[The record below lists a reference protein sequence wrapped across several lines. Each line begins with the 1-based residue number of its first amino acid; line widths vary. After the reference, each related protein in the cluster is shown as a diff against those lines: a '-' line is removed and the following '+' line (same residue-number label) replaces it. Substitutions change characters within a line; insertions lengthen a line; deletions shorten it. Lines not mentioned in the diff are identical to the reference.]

1 MDGVSSFR
9 APLLNCNWQ
18 RRTKLTALCVPLC
31 CDTFCGIFRNRYIAH
46 VVLLHILG
54 EREMCFANYN
64 FFSEASLII
73 IVVAPS
79 RTCNANADIFFC
91 FTHCRLD
98 AHLVATH
105 HYPRDAFHCEVCPKK
120 YCYRPILL
128 RHRAVAHGEFRKYP
142 CENCSKVSQAQF
154 NCLYLTNSCR
164 CARLCP
170 KQSNPYR
177 LLKQYFFSFRS
188 SWKTNNENL
197 LLLFY
202 CFIKRALSSCLG

>member
-18 RRTKLTALCVPLC
+18 RRTKLRALCVPLC
-31 CDTFCGIFRNRYIAH
+31 CDIFVVFLEIDISALCGAVAH
-46 VVLLHILG
+46 FG
-54 EREMCFANYN
+54 WERCFAN
-64 FFSEASLII
+64 FRRRRSSS
-73 IVVAPS
+73 IVWLTCS
-79 RTCNANADIFFC
+79 RTCNANADSFLFC

-142 CENCSKVSQAQF
+142 CENCSKVSLSQF
-154 NCLYLTNSCR
+154 NCLS
-164 CARLCP
+164 
-170 KQSNPYR
+170 
-177 LLKQYFFSFRS
+177 
-188 SWKTNNENL
+188 L
-197 LLLFY
+197 LLCSFVSKT
-202 CFIKRALSSCLG
+202 IESI